1 MIGQGHIP
9 VLLEEALQYLDIE
22 REGIYIDCTL
32 GLGGHA
38 SVLLQRNPGA
48 ELIGLDRDPDAAWL
62 AGARSAVA
70 WRRR

>member
-9 VLLEEALQYLDIE
+9 VLLEEVLQHLNIE

-38 SVLLQRNPGA
+38 SALLQRNPGA
-48 ELIGLDRDPDAAWL
+48 ELIGLDRDE
-62 AGARSAVA
+62 
-70 WRRR
+70 